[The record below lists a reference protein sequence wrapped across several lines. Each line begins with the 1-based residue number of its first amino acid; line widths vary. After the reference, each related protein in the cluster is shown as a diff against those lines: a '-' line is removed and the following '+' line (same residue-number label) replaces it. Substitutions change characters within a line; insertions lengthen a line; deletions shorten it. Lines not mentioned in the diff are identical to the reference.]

1 MSLVF
6 SILSGV
12 VTMGDEKKKGLF
24 KAAFD
29 STVDK
34 IKNVNN
40 LVLFILMVGMAL
52 VLGANITMRYLFN
65 HPLPWSNTISRYAYI
80 YIVLL
85 GTAVSYME
93 GSHAKIEFIYD
104 AVPKR
109 FKIVFDFFHYIVMMF
124 LSLVLIIVG
133 IKHTIT
139 MWYVSPPVIPWL
151 SVGVVYLSVPICAIA
166 IFVFLIQKMLEIK
179 T

>member
-1 MSLVF
+1 MSFAF

-12 VTMGDEKKKGLF
+12 VTMGDEKKKGLV
-24 KAAFD
+24 KAAID
-29 STVDK
+29 SILEK
-34 IKNVNN
+34 IRTVNN
-40 LVLFILMVGMAL
+40 VILFIFMVGMAL
-52 VLGANITMRYLFN
+52 VLGANISLRFLFN
-65 HPLPWSNTISRYAYI
+65 QPLSWSNTISRYAYI

-139 MWYVSPPVIPWL
+139 MWHVSPPVVPWL
-151 SVGVVYLSVPICAIA
+151 SVGIVYLSVPICAIA
-166 IFVFLIQKMLEIK
+166 IFVFLIQKMLAIK